1 MYYTMNVS
9 LNYFRK
15 YVSQNIFSENIIKF
29 YGGTNEMAI
38 SKDMII
44 ADLIALDPNYAAIL
58 MASGMGCVGCP
69 SSQGESIEQAA
80 YVHGMDLDEL
90 LGRLNEYAQ
99 TKEA

>member
-15 YVSQNIFSENIIKF
+15 HVSKNIFSENIIKF

-69 SSQGESIEQAA
+69 SAQMESLEEAA
-80 YVHGMDLDEL
+80 MVHGIDADIL
-90 LGRLNEYAQ
+90 LQQLNDYLA
-99 TKEA
+99 TR

>member
-9 LNYFRK
+9 LNYFREHCIRRL
-15 YVSQNIFSENIIKF
+15 SFSENTINI

-69 SSQGESIEQAA
+69 SSQGESVRA
-80 YVHGMDLDEL
+80 GSLCSRNGL
-90 LGRLNEYAQ
+90 R
-99 TKEA
+99 

>member
-1 MYYTMNVS
+1 MNVS

-15 YVSQNIFSENIIKF
+15 HVSKNIFSENIIKF

-58 MASGMGCVGCP
+58 MACSFTAARIKFTILTPGISTGYWKDKNRP
-69 SSQGESIEQAA
+69 S
-80 YVHGMDLDEL
+80 
-90 LGRLNEYAQ
+90 
-99 TKEA
+99 

>member
-15 YVSQNIFSENIIKF
+15 HVSQNIFSENIIKF

-44 ADLIALDPNYAAIL
+44 ADLIALDQTTQQFLWHLEWDVLDAHHLREKALNRQL
-58 MASGMGCVGCP
+58 MFM
-69 SSQGESIEQAA
+69 EW
-80 YVHGMDLDEL
+80 
-90 LGRLNEYAQ
+90 
-99 TKEA
+99 T

>member
-15 YVSQNIFSENIIKF
+15 HVSKNIFSENIIKILWRNKRNGNF
-29 YGGTNEMAI
+29 KRYDHRRSDRIRSKLRSNPYGIWNGMCWMPII
-38 SKDMII
+38 S
-44 ADLIALDPNYAAIL
+44 
-58 MASGMGCVGCP
+58 GR
-69 SSQGESIEQAA
+69 SIEQAA

>member
-15 YVSQNIFSENIIKF
+15 HVLQNIFSENIIKF

-44 ADLIALDPNYAAIL
+44 ADLIALDPTTQQSLWHLEWDVLDAHHLREKALNRQL
-58 MASGMGCVGCP
+58 MFM
-69 SSQGESIEQAA
+69 EW
-80 YVHGMDLDEL
+80 
-90 LGRLNEYAQ
+90 
-99 TKEA
+99 T

>member
-15 YVSQNIFSENIIKF
+15 HVLQNIFSENIIKF

-69 SSQGESIEQAA
+69 HLREKA
-80 YVHGMDLDEL
+80 
-90 LGRLNEYAQ
+90 LNRQLMFMEW
-99 TKEA
+99 T

>member
-15 YVSQNIFSENIIKF
+15 HVSKNIFSENIIKF

-44 ADLIALDPNYAAIL
+44 ADLIALDPNYAAIWNG
-58 MASGMGCVGCP
+58 MRWMPIISGRK
-69 SSQGESIEQAA
+69 
-80 YVHGMDLDEL
+80 H
-90 LGRLNEYAQ
+90 
-99 TKEA
+99 

>member
-1 MYYTMNVS
+1 MNRMYYTMNVS

-15 YVSQNIFSENIIKF
+15 HVLQNIFSENIIKF

-58 MASGMGCVGCP
+58 LSEHIRLIFQAVHLSPFHEHKLPVQCFLPEMMGIQHIP
-69 SSQGESIEQAA
+69 FQ
-80 YVHGMDLDEL
+80 MP
-90 LGRLNEYAQ
+90 
-99 TKEA
+99 

>member
-15 YVSQNIFSENIIKF
+15 HVSQNIFSENIIKF

-69 SSQGESIEQAA
+69 SAQAETIA
-80 YVHGMDLDEL
+80 EAATVHGLNLDDLLEA
-90 LGRLNEYAQ
+90 LN
-99 TKEA
+99 K

>member
-1 MYYTMNVS
+1 MNVS

-15 YVSQNIFSENIIKF
+15 HVSKNIFSENIIKF

-38 SKDMII
+38 SK
-44 ADLIALDPNYAAIL
+44 DLIALDPNYAAIL

>member
-15 YVSQNIFSENIIKF
+15 HVSKNIFSENIIKF

-58 MASGMGCVGCP
+58 MASGMAFSNTYISYLHVV
-69 SSQGESIEQAA
+69 I
-80 YVHGMDLDEL
+80 L
-90 LGRLNEYAQ
+90 LVSNNIAKIRSPVRLW
-99 TKEA
+99 

>member
-1 MYYTMNVS
+1 
-9 LNYFRK
+9 
-15 YVSQNIFSENIIKF
+15 
-29 YGGTNEMAI
+29 MAI

-58 MASGMGCVGCP
+58 MA
-69 SSQGESIEQAA
+69 A

>member
-15 YVSQNIFSENIIKF
+15 HVSQNIFSENIIKF

-58 MASGMGCVGCP
+58 MASGMD
-69 SSQGESIEQAA
+69 A
-80 YVHGMDLDEL
+80 LDAHHLREKA
-90 LGRLNEYAQ
+90 LNRQLMFMEW
-99 TKEA
+99 T

>member
-15 YVSQNIFSENIIKF
+15 HVSQNIFSENIIKF

-44 ADLIALDPNYAAIL
+44 ADRIRSKLRSNSYGIWNGMCWMPII
-58 MASGMGCVGCP
+58 SGRK
-69 SSQGESIEQAA
+69 
-80 YVHGMDLDEL
+80 H
-90 LGRLNEYAQ
+90 
-99 TKEA
+99 